1 MKKGYIAVGVLF
13 AIDVAVTAAFVAIMP
28 DQVPVH
34 FTGGEIDRIGSRFES
49 FTAPALALAFGL
61 FMMLLTRFGDEGNRA
76 TMMKLTVGM
85 QAIFIAVTVFAS
97 LNILSHDVSDISL
110 GAPDA
115 GMSKIAAFVIG
126 ATLLFLGYLMPK
138 ATRNSAF
145 GVRLPWTQKSF
156 GARTSIPAGI
166 LMIVCGILFDGDLA
180 FAATMVVFAAWALIS
195 IIGSYFVCKDIDD

>member
-145 GVRLPWTQKSF
+145 GVACRGPRKAMPRGRKASAS
-156 GARTSIPAGI
+156 ARARPSPPA
-166 LMIVCGILFDGDLA
+166 
-180 FAATMVVFAAWALIS
+180 S
-195 IIGSYFVCKDIDD
+195 S

>member
-49 FTAPALALAFGL
+49 FTVPALALAF
-61 FMMLLTRFGDEGNRA
+61 
-76 TMMKLTVGM
+76 
-85 QAIFIAVTVFAS
+85 
-97 LNILSHDVSDISL
+97 
-110 GAPDA
+110 

-145 GVRLPWTQKSF
+145 GVRLPWTQKSDAAWQKGQRF

-195 IIGSYFVCKDIDD
+195 IIGSYFACKDIDA

>member
-138 ATRNSAF
+138 ATRKSDAA
-145 GVRLPWTQKSF
+145 WQKGQRF

-195 IIGSYFVCKDIDD
+195 IIGSYFACKDIDA

>member
-1 MKKGYIAVGVLF
+1 
-13 AIDVAVTAAFVAIMP
+13 
-28 DQVPVH
+28 
-34 FTGGEIDRIGSRFES
+34 
-49 FTAPALALAFGL
+49 
-61 FMMLLTRFGDEGNRA
+61 MMLLTRFGDVRQPRNHDEADRRHAGDLHRRDG
-76 TMMKLTVGM
+76 VR
-85 QAIFIAVTVFAS
+85 I

-145 GVRLPWTQKSF
+145 GVRLPWTQKSDAAWQKGQRF